1 MNEKNIKVTKREHTF
16 KSYASTCNVEIL
28 NYFNLELQLKDT
40 DSVIKSKLIHL
51 FSELK
56 GIKFVK
62 TLVLVFKKKERED
75 ATKYDNFYSSSKVEI
90 NINENDMDDVF
101 QSIYTVIT
109 TKMQISFG
117 KVSGLIIE
125 VEVFQSII
133 LQLGTVI

>member
-1 MNEKNIKVTKREHTF
+1 
-16 KSYASTCNVEIL
+16 
-28 NYFNLELQLKDT
+28 
-40 DSVIKSKLIHL
+40 
-51 FSELK
+51 
-56 GIKFVK
+56 
-62 TLVLVFKKKERED
+62 
-75 ATKYDNFYSSSKVEI
+75 
-90 NINENDMDDVF
+90 MDDVF

>member
-1 MNEKNIKVTKREHTF
+1 MNEKNIKVTKREHNF

-90 NINENDMDDVF
+90 NIKENEMDDVF
-101 QSIYTVIT
+101 QSIYTIII

-117 KVSGLIIE
+117 KVSG
-125 VEVFQSII
+125 
-133 LQLGTVI
+133 

>member
-28 NYFNLELQLKDT
+28 NYFNLELQLRDT

-75 ATKYDNFYSSSKVEI
+75 AAKYDNFYSSSKVEI